1 MKIAVVQ
8 NNPVFG
14 EKSKNI
20 SNLLKMMES
29 TEAELYILPEMS
41 YSGYQVVSAEEARTL
56 ADKADSENIMS
67 FVEWSKSHDSA
78 VIFGFPEAAED
89 GKIYNSSLFVTPE
102 GDKHIYRKSHLFYKE
117 KLYYGPGNTGFFVK
131 EWRGVKI
138 GQAIC
143 FDWYFSESFR
153 TLALLGADLIAHCTN
168 IVMPYFQ
175 RAAFARAIENKVY
188 IATSNR
194 IGTEER
200 DGEKLTYTGE
210 SVIVDP
216 LGNYLVDAPHDTTGV
231 FVAEIDTKLSRNKK
245 LNEYNDV
252 LGDRRDILYKK
263 HSF

>member
-1 MKIAVVQ
+1 MKIATVQ
-8 NNPVFG
+8 NSPLFG
-14 EKSKNI
+14 EKEKNI
-20 SNLLKMMES
+20 NDLLKMMDS
-29 TEAELYILPEMS
+29 TEAELYILPELS
-41 YSGYQVVSAEEARTL
+41 YSGYQFISKEEAAKL
-56 ADKADSENIMS
+56 ADKVDSDNIMR
-67 FVEWSKSHDSA
+67 FAEWSKAHGSA
-78 VIFGFPEAAED
+78 LILGFPEAAAD
-89 GKIYNSSLFVTPE
+89 GKIYNSSIFITPE
-102 GDKHIYRKSHLFYKE
+102 GDRHIYRKSHLFYKE
-117 KLYYGPGNTGFFVK
+117 KLYYAPGNTGFFVK
-131 EWRGVKI
+131 EWHGVRI

-216 LGNYLVDAPHDTTGV
+216 LGNYLVDAPSDKTGV
-231 FVAEIDTKLSRNKK
+231 FTAEIDTKLSRNKK
-245 LNEYNDV
+245 LNDFNDV
-252 LGDRRDILYKK
+252 IGDRRTIFYK
-263 HSF
+263 